1 MRRRLFPKFSHVI
14 LLTFIDLLIS
24 HCGKKED
31 LAEKET
37 IIARIGDKTISQ
49 NEFIRRAEF
58 TIRPG
63 YCRGDDYIQ
72 RKIVLNSL
80 VAEKLLALEA
90 GDHNALLQNEEW
102 QLYLQGRKEQAMR
115 QWLYYKEGYEKV
127 DLDTAEVKKLFSVVG
142 RKYKIAYYT
151 IKNDTVA
158 ALVKQEL
165 QEHGKAFEEV
175 YNATGSLEGMP
186 QREVAWNSP
195 EHEAVH
201 SALFAETLKKDQVLG
216 PLKIDNNYHI
226 VMKVLGWTEEVAI
239 TDGQSQKRWREVS
252 EKLTEQKAAA
262 TFEQYVQNVMRGKKI
277 EFNPSTFR
285 KAVTIVA
292 PHYLKS
298 FEEKQSAANQQLW
311 NQQDNENILTQMGT
325 SFDAILDEPF
335 FRIDGKIWTV
345 RDFER
350 EVKIHPLVFRQRRIS
365 KVDFA
370 EQFKLAVVDM
380 VRDRY
385 LADAAYKKGYD
396 RAEAVQRNVAMW
408 RDNLLFLYQLNAHLK
423 TIGKN
428 GNFSKDYLK
437 IVETDLNPYVDNL
450 QAKYGNAIAINTAAF
465 EKIKLTNIDMVAIQR
480 NMPFP
485 VVVPGFPVITSDHQ
499 LDYGKKMQ

>member
-1 MRRRLFPKFSHVI
+1 MLRRFFSKFFLAIVPALI
-14 LLTFIDLLIS
+14 GLLIL
-24 HCGKKED
+24 HCGKKEE
-31 LAEKET
+31 LAGKET
-37 IIARIGDKTISQ
+37 IIARIGGKTISQ
-49 NEFIRRAEF
+49 NEFIRRAEY

-90 GDHNALLQNEEW
+90 GDHNALLENEEW

-115 QWLYYKEGYEKV
+115 QWLYYKEGFEKAA
-127 DLDTAEVKKLFSVVG
+127 LDTAEVKKLFTVAG

-165 QEHGKAFEEV
+165 QDRGKTFEEV
-175 YNATGSLEGMP
+175 YGATGSLEGIP

-195 EHEAVH
+195 EHEAIH
-201 SALFAETLKKDQVLG
+201 SALFSETLKKGQIVG
-216 PLKIDNNYHI
+216 PLQIESNYHI

-239 TDGQSQKRWREVS
+239 TGGQIQKRWREVS
-252 EKLTEQKAAA
+252 EKLAEQKAA
-262 TFEQYVQNVMRGKKI
+262 TVFEQYVQNVMRGKRI
-277 EFNPSTFR
+277 EFNPAIFR
-285 KAVTIVA
+285 KVVTIVA

-298 FEEKQSAANQQLW
+298 FEEKQSAVNQQLW
-311 NQQDNENILTQMGT
+311 NKQDNENILTQMAT

-350 EVKIHPLVFRQRRIS
+350 EAKIHPLVFRQRRIS
-365 KVDFA
+365 KADFA

-385 LADAAYKKGYD
+385 LAEDAYKKGYD
-396 RAEAVQRNVAMW
+396 RVEAVQRNVEMW
-408 RDNLLFLYQLNAHLK
+408 RDNLLFLYQLNAYLK
-423 TIGKN
+423 AIGRH
-428 GNFSKDYLK
+428 GNFTKDYLQ
-437 IVETDLNPYVDNL
+437 IIEADLNPYVNGL
-450 QAKYGNAIAINTAAF
+450 QAKYGNQIEINTDAF
-465 EKIKLTNIDMVAIQR
+465 EKIKLTNIDMIALQKNV
-480 NMPFP
+480 PFP
-485 VVVPGFPVITSDHQ
+485 VVVPGFPVITTDHQ
-499 LDYGKKMQ
+499 LDYGRKLK